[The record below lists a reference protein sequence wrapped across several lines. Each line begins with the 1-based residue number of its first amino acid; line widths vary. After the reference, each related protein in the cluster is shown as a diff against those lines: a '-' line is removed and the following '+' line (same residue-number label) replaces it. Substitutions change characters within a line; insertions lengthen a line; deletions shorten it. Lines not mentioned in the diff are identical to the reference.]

1 MKKLNL
7 NCESLKT
14 ATNIESGPRAAC
26 GLRCGDDGDVFVAKV
41 LRNTLD
47 KVGLTGVG
55 IIAADG
61 DWSIA
66 DSLNADPHLSECV
79 EVVG

>member
-1 MKKLNL
+1 M
-7 NCESLKT
+7 
-14 ATNIESGPRAAC
+14 
-26 GLRCGDDGDVFVAKV
+26 FVAKV

-66 DSLNADPHLSECV
+66 SSMIADLYLNESV
-79 EVVG
+79 EVIG

>member
-1 MKKLNL
+1 MIIFQSFFNL
-7 NCESLKT
+7 ADGIFGWE
-14 ATNIESGPRAAC
+14 
-26 GLRCGDDGDVFVAKV
+26 LRVDFRFLWEHVFVAKV
-41 LRNTLD
+41 LRSTLD

-66 DSLNADPHLSECV
+66 NSMIVDPYLNESV
-79 EVVG
+79 EVIG